1 MKLAGIYYRINVV
14 IKMKINKTHYKILGE
29 VKKIYLD
36 MSTVEIRAKLNVILK
51 TPTAE
56 DDLTGIYGRFYKL
69 DKMYKVKYIYTR
81 NKQLQPMTFER
92 YHYLVD
98 IGEDENG
105 SYIEYAMVYDKLYD
119 PLIRITY
126 ILAVIAVLAYL
137 MYSYKLGA
145 MSIYSAGVLGTIV
158 VLSIFLVFKKSKE
171 TKEECQKAEE
181 LFVNLITEM

>member
-1 MKLAGIYYRINVV
+1 MN
-14 IKMKINKTHYKILGE
+14 INKTHYKVLSE
-29 VKKIYLD
+29 TKKVYLD
-36 MSTVEIRAKLNVILK
+36 KTTLEIRKRLNALLK

-56 DDLTGIYGRFYKL
+56 EDLTGIYGKFYKL

-98 IGEDENG
+98 IGEDEKG

-119 PLIRITY
+119 PLIRLVY
-126 ILAVIAVLAYL
+126 ILAVLGILGYL

-145 MSIYSAGVLGTIV
+145 MSIFSAGVLGTIIV
-158 VLSIFLVFKKSKE
+158 ASVALVFKKSI
-171 TKEECQKAEE
+171 
-181 LFVNLITEM
+181 VNIDNDTSILLLLL